1 MTTTLTEERKALIIT
16 DDSEAAAALCS
27 AFVRCRYHV
36 ETCTR
41 LAEAANR
48 ALVEN
53 FACVV
58 VDLDSQSIAPGEAV
72 AILRQLIGEARIVC
86 VGSDVSLERQRA
98 VRTEGACTVFK
109 KPVDPDEI
117 QVELSAIEGRVS

>member
-1 MTTTLTEERKALIIT
+1 MTTTLAEERKALIIT

-36 ETCTR
+36 ATCTR

-58 VDLDSQSIAPGEAV
+58 LDLDSQNIAPGEAV
-72 AILRQLIGEARIVC
+72 AILRQLIGEARIICVC
-86 VGSDVSLERQRA
+86 SDVSLDRQRA
-98 VRTEGACTVFK
+98 VRVEGACDLFK
-109 KPVDPDEI
+109 KPVDPDEL
-117 QVELSAIEGRVS
+117 QAGLSAIEGRVK